1 MIYQNEQATITYD
14 ETVPCIIWT
23 PTGFI
28 KGDNFKEP
36 FKAGMDYM
44 EQKIKE
50 EPNLCWLNDA
60 RKLRTVSQGD
70 VKWLNENVNDRAYRM
85 GVKRVGFVL
94 PENIFGKLAI
104 KIYVDFTNKRSDN
117 SMEIKA
123 FKTPE
128 QAKEWLKEGATAED
142 VSFM

>member
-14 ETVPCIIWT
+14 ETVPCVIWT

-28 KGDNFKEP
+28 KGDSFKEP

-44 EQKIKE
+44 EQKIE
-50 EPNLCWLNDA
+50 SEPSISWLNDA

-70 VKWLNENVNDRAYRM
+70 IKWLNENVNDRAYKM
-85 GVKRVGFVL
+85 GVKKVAFVL

-104 KIYVDFTNKRSDN
+104 KIYVDFTNRRSDN

-123 FKTPE
+123 FKE
-128 QAKEWLKEGATAED
+128 VELAKKWLKEGAAVED
-142 VSFM
+142 VSFI